1 MVHIQIE
8 LTFCVMFVSL
18 HLWKRFFFL
27 LNAAKSEITFG
38 KVSIFPRMFWN
49 LTLFALN
56 KGIVTPYKSGHR
68 GRWNGTSW
76 LPSWVSEKQLYIS
89 FNFFD
94 QEALLIYVI
103 SLSLYHT
110 YLYVQSCW
118 HVQVTF
124 ASLGNRFIGSMKSG
138 FLITA
143 ISEAIKVGRFCL
155 PTSAFCTKQC
165 FLNFC
170 EKYGHLHTINQK

>member
-1 MVHIQIE
+1 MTLYKFLPSFSLLE
-8 LTFCVMFVSL
+8 LSHSFSALRYLADTVSWFPPHPL
-18 HLWKRFFFL
+18 FPLSFRF
-27 LNAAKSEITFG
+27 AHYY
-38 KVSIFPRMFWN
+38 
-49 LTLFALN
+49 
-56 KGIVTPYKSGHR
+56 YKSGHR

-170 EKYGHLHTINQK
+170 EKYGYLHTVNQK

>member
-49 LTLFALN
+49 LTFLALN
-56 KGIVTPYKSGHR
+56 KESWRHINR
-68 GRWNGTSW
+68 AIGRRNGTSW
-76 LPSWVSEKQLYIS
+76 LPSWASEKQLYIS

-94 QEALLIYVI
+94 QEALLIYAITFESI
-103 SLSLYHT
+103 SYILIYTIL
-110 YLYVQSCW
+110 LIW
-118 HVQVTF
+118 QVTF
-124 ASLGNRFIGSMKSG
+124 TSLENRFIGSMESD

-143 ISEAIKVGRFCL
+143 ILKAIKVGWFCL
-155 PTSAFCTKQC
+155 LYQHLCTKQC
-165 FLNFC
+165 SLNF
-170 EKYGHLHTINQK
+170 L